1 MTSPDPREKES
12 EQYIEQGKD
21 NVLLNIDP
29 TSPPPMKT
37 LVYSPEIK
45 ILIARGNKQYD
56 VSADVVAWSLRRPE
70 NSVASLVFR
79 LSNKPASN
87 TDLKKLRYNQLF
99 ERMDRVTVFLK
110 RIEWVQVFSGYL
122 DSVPHVQIYPGTVN
136 FRASCTLKRLL
147 HTWWDPGL
155 PESQRIF
162 DQAGRSQTELENGEM
177 QTDMGLGSLLRR
189 LLVLVGGWN
198 PQNIHIQ
205 RFPSGFYDYMEEQIK
220 RLTPGA
226 EKDVRS
232 FKELLLGEGDISMG
246 PGRAAGRQQGV
257 TMGGYMVS
265 QPERMLEVIRAVD
278 EMGMGP
284 DTMDL
289 AASQGLGTVAEGVK
303 DYQDQEFSKGQT
315 EVGKN
320 WYDAALKSD
329 AAIHCFMTIAAE
341 SNWIM
346 YANRAAPESLGYPYD
361 PGAISTDGSS
371 VGLYQQ
377 QNNGAW
383 GCLPAWS
390 PVFTAHGP
398 VPIIDVQEGD
408 EVWSF
413 NGDRMELAKVTGWQM
428 TGYKRLLTIRTEGR
442 ALEVT
447 ANHRIP
453 VRRYFGLSDGRRQ
466 GECGWETIEMCA
478 GEIRPGD
485 YVIVPHGLPSG
496 DATTAPDGTLLT
508 TELMELIGLYLGDGN
523 RDGTGRIEISH
534 GHGIN
539 EDHMPHYREII
550 ESLGA
555 EPRVD
560 KRGTRTRF
568 SLPWFRQFIDSW
580 FPGKA
585 GSKKLPDWVFRLSP
599 DLQLG
604 LLRGYL
610 DSDGSVDKLGRVI
623 WSTVSP
629 ELAEGVRHLCIQLG
643 IPVGAIGVNRPR
655 TGTIRGRVHR
665 GSISYTVRA
674 SSTRHNLR
682 IGSHSPHKAINFRIN
697 DIPAKSRYD
706 QDWNSSICR
715 RTPMGK
721 PPTGTV
727 YHRVRSVTQGESE
740 VPVYDIEVGGLHH
753 YVADGIVVHNS
764 TAQRMNVRA
773 STQMFLE
780 QLKRYDW
787 RNMDRAAACQAVQR
801 SAFADGSNYKK
812 WEQTAI
818 EQVRAIR
825 SGTGTATGAAGASSG
840 NPVPGAN
847 LGGTPVGTNIAPALP
862 GTSNASGVPG
872 TPTVNGMPGPTAV
885 AGALGKPYYDSGGA
899 LSCALAQVGKP
910 YVLGANGPD
919 AFDCIAEGTLV
930 ATDRG
935 EVPIEEVTTNDRVMT
950 RKGFRRVLRAWKVR
964 DDAEVVNARING
976 RVLTGTPD
984 HRVWTNNRGWVALA
998 ELERFDTVI
1007 LCRTEKSKKYALSAE
1022 RLSWEGPTE
1031 KIADQNAEERLPLGK
1046 TEVEISAVRPNG
1058 FFSMEWLT
1066 TDTQS
1071 RQNHHIALISND
1083 QGNLFTS
1090 PSGNTTTVRFR
1101 KGMKY
1106 TTSTTTRSTM
1116 SLPTWRPSQFPN
1128 TVRKV
1133 RPTEN
1138 FMITHAPCVE
1148 LSFGPTEH
1156 RSASED
1162 FVPASMDRS
1171 ITTMLVRQRKSVYDL
1186 TVEGEHEFFANGVLV
1201 HNCSSLMQFSYRSIG
1216 LEISRTTHTQASQ
1229 LERIPASNL
1238 RPGDMIQP
1246 DEGHVVMYVS
1256 PGWVVHAPQ
1265 PGDVVRVARLW
1276 FDPNTAVCLRAPGA
1290 EFGGTVPTA
1299 FDITKAMS
1307 SSNAVA
1313 GTVTTGLNG
1322 TTGTGQTEPIARNLF
1337 TYQFAGGQFTSA
1349 ISVMFGGEVGTQE
1362 KAFIND
1368 EPLIQTVVSFAQ
1380 AGLRNFQSAPNGD
1393 FIAYYP
1399 DYFGLDGKDAV
1410 FALEDIE
1417 MKNVQID
1424 LNDDAMA
1431 THVYISGS
1439 MQMNGSGGGGV
1450 MGWLNSKGV
1459 ATVENQWLFARMAAA
1474 APHVPGEF
1482 IPNGKDVMRK
1492 FGARPLQK
1500 SMSSV
1505 QSGPMEFLLAVQTFM
1520 TKWAEQYATTI
1531 ETTFLPEVFPG
1542 MRLHLVDHGLQ
1553 VYVAEVTHSGDYES
1567 GFTTSMVITAPSNPA
1582 LRNMA
1587 TNIFNSTA
1595 KDIAERRDL
1604 MSNKS
1609 EVAD

>member
-45 ILIARGNKQYD
+45 ILIARGSKQYD

-70 NSVASLVFR
+70 NSIASLVFR

-162 DQAGRSQTELENGEM
+162 DQSGRALTELENGEM

-205 RFPSGFYDYMEEQIK
+205 RFPSGFYDYMEEQIR

-246 PGRAAGRQQGV
+246 PGRAAGRQQGI

-284 DTMDL
+284 DNMDL

-303 DYQDQEFSKGQT
+303 DYRDQEFSKGQT

-383 GCLPAWS
+383 G
-390 PVFTAHGP
+390 
-398 VPIIDVQEGD
+398 
-408 EVWSF
+408 
-413 NGDRMELAKVTGWQM
+413 
-428 TGYKRLLTIRTEGR
+428 
-442 ALEVT
+442 
-447 ANHRIP
+447 
-453 VRRYFGLSDGRRQ
+453 
-466 GECGWETIEMCA
+466 
-478 GEIRPGD
+478 
-485 YVIVPHGLPSG
+485 
-496 DATTAPDGTLLT
+496 
-508 TELMELIGLYLGDGN
+508 
-523 RDGTGRIEISH
+523 
-534 GHGIN
+534 
-539 EDHMPHYREII
+539 
-550 ESLGA
+550 
-555 EPRVD
+555 
-560 KRGTRTRF
+560 
-568 SLPWFRQFIDSW
+568 
-580 FPGKA
+580 
-585 GSKKLPDWVFRLSP
+585 
-599 DLQLG
+599 
-604 LLRGYL
+604 
-610 DSDGSVDKLGRVI
+610 
-623 WSTVSP
+623 
-629 ELAEGVRHLCIQLG
+629 
-643 IPVGAIGVNRPR
+643 
-655 TGTIRGRVHR
+655 
-665 GSISYTVRA
+665 
-674 SSTRHNLR
+674 
-682 IGSHSPHKAINFRIN
+682 
-697 DIPAKSRYD
+697 
-706 QDWNSSICR
+706 
-715 RTPMGK
+715 
-721 PPTGTV
+721 
-727 YHRVRSVTQGESE
+727 
-740 VPVYDIEVGGLHH
+740 
-753 YVADGIVVHNS
+753 S
-764 TAQRMNVRA
+764 TAQRMNVKA

-780 QLKRYDW
+780 QLNRYEW

-812 WEQTAI
+812 WEQAAI

-825 SGTGTATGAAGASSG
+825 SGTGTATGAAGAASG
-840 NPVPGAN
+840 NPIPGTN

-872 TPTVNGMPGPTAV
+872 TPTVNGMPGPTAAASV
-885 AGALGKPYYDSGGA
+885 VGKPLYDSGGA
-899 LSCALAQVGKP
+899 LSCALAQVGRP
-910 YVLGANGPD
+910 YVWGARGPD
-919 AFDCIAEGTLV
+919 SFDC
-930 ATDRG
+930 
-935 EVPIEEVTTNDRVMT
+935 
-950 RKGFRRVLRAWKVR
+950 
-964 DDAEVVNARING
+964 
-976 RVLTGTPD
+976 
-984 HRVWTNNRGWVALA
+984 
-998 ELERFDTVI
+998 
-1007 LCRTEKSKKYALSAE
+1007 
-1022 RLSWEGPTE
+1022 
-1031 KIADQNAEERLPLGK
+1031 
-1046 TEVEISAVRPNG
+1046 
-1058 FFSMEWLT
+1058 
-1066 TDTQS
+1066 
-1071 RQNHHIALISND
+1071 
-1083 QGNLFTS
+1083 
-1090 PSGNTTTVRFR
+1090 SG
-1101 KGMKY
+1101 
-1106 TTSTTTRSTM
+1106 
-1116 SLPTWRPSQFPN
+1116 
-1128 TVRKV
+1128 
-1133 RPTEN
+1133 
-1138 FMITHAPCVE
+1138 
-1148 LSFGPTEH
+1148 
-1156 RSASED
+1156 
-1162 FVPASMDRS
+1162 
-1171 ITTMLVRQRKSVYDL
+1171 
-1186 TVEGEHEFFANGVLV
+1186 
-1201 HNCSSLMQFSYRSIG
+1201 LMQFSYRSIG
-1216 LEISRTTHTQASQ
+1216 MEIGSTTYEQAGR

-1246 DEGHVVMYVS
+1246 NEGHVVMYVG
-1256 PGWVVHAPQ
+1256 PRQIVHAPQ
-1265 PGDVVRVARLW
+1265 PGDVVQVAPMY

-1307 SSNAVA
+1307 ATNAVA

-1322 TTGTGQTEPIARNLF
+1322 STGTGQTEQVARNLF
-1337 TYQFAGGQFTSA
+1337 TYQFAGGQFASD
-1349 ISVMFGGEVGTQE
+1349 ISIMFGGEVGTQE

-1439 MQMNGSGGGGV
+1439 TQMNGSGGGGV

-1595 KDIAERRDL
+1595 KDIAERQDL

-1609 EVAD
+1609 EVAN